1 MSSIPRQPHHHAPP
15 TSSRRNAPPN
25 IDLPTASSPHICP
38 WRRYWLHNHHLALP
52 GNHPCLPIIPQPTSG
67 TLSAS
72 TRQPRLTPSRLPNS
86 PTSAPMAQYRLPHHH
101 YTGLSV
107 SGYYQDPPLSTQ
119 PSANIGHPITIH
131 PSAPQYPL
139 PLTQQADLG
148 YPIRVSLL
156 PGHRPSSV
164 GPYYGGVICLG

>member
-1 MSSIPRQPHHHAPP
+1 MADIGYPITLR
-15 TSSRRNAPPN
+15 
-25 IDLPTASSPHICP
+25 
-38 WRRYWLHNHHLALP
+38 LAYQYQGTTRVLL
-52 GNHPCLPIIPQPTSG
+52 GN
-67 TLSAS
+67 
-72 TRQPRLTPSRLPNS
+72 
-86 PTSAPMAQYRLPHHH
+86 
-101 YTGLSV
+101 
-107 SGYYQDPPLSTQ
+107 PPLFTQ